1 MHVPK
6 KGYGDCVG
14 LFVRPRF
21 VGEVCMTLTRQ
32 FRDVVLSVAG
42 LSLLVM
48 LLLSLNPRLRERAIA
63 FSTSLNA
70 ERVVSGQG
78 GEIEGHGF
86 VRHAIDQAVSTVVSF
101 AAGNTYLFVFLVAA
115 SVLFVAMVKT

>member
-1 MHVPK
+1 MRNRQPQTDVQKLEDGTDLQGAQRLQGRMHVPK
-6 KGYGDCVG
+6 KGYGDCER
-14 LFVRPRF
+14 LYVRPRF
-21 VGEVCMTLTRQ
+21 EGEVCMTLTRQ
-32 FRDVVLSVAG
+32 FRDLFLSVAG

-63 FSTSLNA
+63 FSTSLSE

-86 VRHAIDQAVSTVVSF
+86 V
-101 AAGNTYLFVFLVAA
+101 
-115 SVLFVAMVKT
+115 